1 VRSSLDNLKLHQG
14 DQGKEGAV
22 YIERADQGVTR
33 LSTLIG
39 RLSEATQLERFL
51 QHAEREAFDLAQVVC
66 GSVEGYRFAYPQA
79 IFTVT
84 CEPAELK
91 IQGVPDAIVQ
101 LLDKLV
107 SNAIDFHA
115 PGTPIEVSLNRHGGF
130 AKLAVSNH
138 GPLLSQEIG
147 ATLFSSMVS
156 LRPDEHADKPGAV
169 GHLGLGLYIV
179 RLIAEFHGGNP
190 TAENRRDGM
199 GVTVAVYLPI

>member
-1 VRSSLDNLKLHQG
+1 LHQG
-14 DQGKEGAV
+14 DQVKEAAV

-51 QHAEREAFDLAQVVC
+51 QHAERENFDLAQVVT
-66 GSVEGYRFAYPQA
+66 GSVEGYRLAYPNVT
-79 IFTVT
+79 FTVS
-84 CEPAELK
+84 CEPNELK
-91 IQGVPDAIVQ
+91 VSGVPDAIVQ

-107 SNAIDFHA
+107 SNAIDFHTPA
-115 PGTPIEVSLNRHGGF
+115 TPIEVTLQRHGGL
-130 AKLAVSNH
+130 AKLAVSNE

-190 TAENRRDGM
+190 VAENRRDGL